1 VDKFNFAK
9 AWNKANGRKGHVW
22 GERFYSRIISGIT
35 DFLRVREYIA
45 ENPVKAGLVERAAE
59 WVFGSLYH
67 RLHRLTSLVDD
78 VASDDLV
85 SDIFESAY

>member
-1 VDKFNFAK
+1 M
-9 AWNKANGRKGHVW
+9 NGRTGHVW

-45 ENPVKAGLVERAAE
+45 DNPVKAGLVEQAVE
-59 WVFGSLYH
+59 WMFGSLYH

-78 VASDDLV
+78 AVSEVFDDPPFV
-85 SDIFESAY
+85 SQV

>member
-1 VDKFNFAK
+1 MA
-9 AWNKANGRKGHVW
+9 
-22 GERFYSRIISGIT
+22 
-35 DFLRVREYIA
+35 DFLRARECIA

-78 VASDDLV
+78 ADVV
-85 SDIFESAY
+85 SDTFD